1 MHHSYEQRV
10 CIVTGGASGLGKELC
25 RQLGG
30 AGALVIIAD
39 IDESRGQI
47 AADEIAKTG
56 GVALAIPVDVT
67 KSHSVQ
73 SLFEKVVAQF
83 GRIDYIFNNA
93 GVGIWGEFRDITL
106 DQWCRVLDVNLI
118 GVINSIHSCYPIMLR
133 QGFGHIVNIASSLG
147 IIPGPLCG
155 PYVASKFAVF
165 GLTNALRAEA
175 RGLGIDVTV
184 ICPGF
189 IDTDMIAKMKPI
201 NTDAEAIGKLSPV
214 QMMDPRLAAK
224 RILNGVARKKG
235 IIVFPM
241 PVRVLALVFHF
252 FPWLFTR
259 ISLRQVLEFRKAR
272 RTPAA

>member
-1 MHHSYEQRV
+1 MRHPASEFPSRLLSDSIYNADSLWSVTFVPSMHHSYEQRV

-118 GVINSIHSCYPIMLR
+118 GVINS
-133 QGFGHIVNIASSLG
+133 
-147 IIPGPLCG
+147 
-155 PYVASKFAVF
+155 
-165 GLTNALRAEA
+165 
-175 RGLGIDVTV
+175 
-184 ICPGF
+184 
-189 IDTDMIAKMKPI
+189 
-201 NTDAEAIGKLSPV
+201 
-214 QMMDPRLAAK
+214 
-224 RILNGVARKKG
+224 
-235 IIVFPM
+235 
-241 PVRVLALVFHF
+241 
-252 FPWLFTR
+252 
-259 ISLRQVLEFRKAR
+259 
-272 RTPAA
+272 